1 MGTDSIRRGALYMVA
16 AGFFFAATGALVKL
30 AAAKLPNE
38 MVVFMRSFSGLLALV
53 PWLVHRR
60 GRGLRTA
67 RWRGH
72 LVRSLAGLG
81 AMYCYFFAIAHLPLA
96 DAVLLNYTTPLF
108 VPFIALFWLGERMPR
123 GIWIPIGIGFVGIV
137 LILKPGV
144 TLFAPAALIG
154 LLSGLLAA
162 LALAGVRRLTH
173 TEPIMRIVFYF
184 TLVATLV
191 SAVPLLWT
199 WRAPDPADWLLLV
212 SMGALATVGQFLLT
226 RAYAEAPAAQVGP
239 FSYVIVLFA
248 AMFGWGLWGDMPD
261 GLSLAGTALV
271 VVAGIVTIRLAGKP
285 RASGPAPPA
294 LM

>member
-1 MGTDSIRRGALYMVA
+1 MVA

-38 MVVFMRSFSGLLALV
+38 MVVFMRSFSGLLALL

-60 GRGLRTA
+60 GRGLGTT

-72 LVRSLAGLG
+72 LARSLAGLG
-81 AMYCYFFAIAHLPLA
+81 AMYCYFYAIAHLPLA

-108 VPFIALFWLGERMPR
+108 VPFIALVWLGERMPR
-123 GIWIPIGIGFVGIV
+123 GVWIPIGIGFAGIV
-137 LILKPGV
+137 LILKPGM
-144 TLFAPAALIG
+144 TLFTPAALIG
-154 LLSGLLAA
+154 LVSGLLAA

-191 SAVPLLWT
+191 SAVPLW
-199 WRAPDPADWLLLV
+199 WRWRTPETADWLLLI
-212 SMGALATVGQFLLT
+212 SMGTLATVGQFLLT

-239 FSYVIVLFA
+239 FSYVIVVFA
-248 AMFGWGLWGDMPD
+248 ALFGWWLWGDVPD
-261 GLSLAGTALV
+261 GMSVAGAVLV
-271 VVAGIVTIRLAGKP
+271 VAAGIVTIRLAGNRRVP
-285 RASGPAPPA
+285 AAPPPEVA
-294 LM
+294 